1 MDKWNA
7 DAARQGLA
15 HAAFLFDMSEEEV
28 ETKAFE
34 FIAANIAEEVIV
46 FLAGR
51 DAERLPEQIDGT
63 WGRWFFEEFIA
74 DKNPLLSVNLTSHF
88 PTVGLGA
95 PAEVFIEAVAEKL
108 GSELIIP
115 RNHEVANAIGAV
127 AGSIMI
133 ERQALLFVQESEDK
147 RSYQVHV
154 AGQQKQFDKEENAR
168 KYARSRVTELALE
181 GADAAGAFEPELS
194 VSVETE
200 GSVERYIAQAVG
212 NPDLSESFSG
222 NHDSETDEETRR
234 EPEPAE

>member
-1 MDKWNA
+1 
-7 DAARQGLA
+7 
-15 HAAFLFDMSEEEV
+15 MSEEDV
-28 ETKAFE
+28 EQKAFE

-74 DKNPLLSVNLTSHF
+74 DKNPLLSVKFTSHF

-95 PAEVFIEAVAEKL
+95 PAEVFIEAVADKL

-115 RNHEVANAIGAV
+115 EHHEVANAIGAV

-133 ERQALLFVQESEDK
+133 EREALLFVQESED
-147 RSYQVHV
+147 RRTYQVHV

-168 KYARSRVTELALE
+168 KYARTRVTELALE
-181 GADAAGAFEPELS
+181 GADAAGAYEPELS

-212 NPDLSESFSG
+212 NPDLSESFSQ
-222 NHDSETDEETRR
+222 NHDSEPEEDTQR